1 MTDRIESM
9 QLDVDELRALRQRV
23 KELENAPYLS
33 QAHALCN
40 DLGIAPGHIENRLFE
55 AIGKVDE
62 LAALKAGQ
70 GDPVAWQD
78 IVSALKAVDAEAWER
93 GRMFPQHSDEQDAD
107 RAAIRRACELVEW
120 YSTKGGSV
128 AMHLPLWPKHPAP
141 AQTITESWVPVPMVA
156 IDGCRDDILNGRGA
170 LEEVLDN
177 DQTNAVLAVFDQYF
191 DGAAPKEP
199 PHA

>member
-1 MTDRIESM
+1 MTPQEADKAQQWAGMDGAEAFELIGRHADNWDDARELM
-9 QLDVDELRALRQRV
+9 NAWLRA
-23 KELENAPYLS
+23 
-33 QAHALCN
+33 
-40 DLGIAPGHIENRLFE
+40 NRG
-55 AIGKVDE
+55 A
-62 LAALKAGQ
+62 Q